1 MSRLPTPG
9 GDNNVWGDI
18 LNDYLNVEHNPD
30 GTHRVVVT
38 AGKANDNAVVH
49 LAGGETVTGAKNFT
63 GGLNVSGNAV
73 VDTTDAR
80 LSDARTPTTHAST
93 HASGGSDPVSASSI
107 GAVSV
112 TGGGKETSASSTAST
127 ASTSITLANGNVQ
140 MLTLAA
146 DTTVSLAG
154 ATNGVACSLSLY
166 IKQDATG
173 NRALTW
179 PASIKWPG
187 GAAPTLSVAANKVDL
202 VVLETLDGGTTWYG
216 SLAGADFR

>member
-9 GDNNVWGDI
+9 SDSGTWGTI
-18 LNDYLNVEHNPD
+18 LNDFLSVEHNAD
-30 GTHRVVVT
+30 GTLKSAATIAAAATAVQSVNGHTGTSVSVT
-38 AGKANDNAVVH
+38 A
-49 LAGGETVTGAKNFT
+49 
-63 GGLNVSGNAV
+63 
-73 VDTTDAR
+73 
-80 LSDARTPTTHAST
+80 SDM
-93 HASGGSDPVSASSI
+93 

-112 TGGGKETSASSTAST
+112 TGGGKETSASPTAST
-127 ASTSITLANGNVQ
+127 TSTTINLANGNVQ

-146 DTTVSLAG
+146 STTITLSG

-173 NRALTW
+173 SRTVTW
-179 PASIKWPG
+179 PASVKWPG
-187 GAAPTLSVAANKVDL
+187 GAAPVLSTAATKLDL